1 MRKKSILILVL
12 FLLKSFNAF
21 NKNESECQKKA
32 FKRLKGDKF
41 REKEK
46 RERFSFCQF
55 VLSLQ
60 WMIKQKNKSHSSSEL
75 LHKSFLYESFHS
87 PLSDPSQTFPL
98 FFSPFLSLKKEER
111 CSLFPVPLPSLA
123 PLFPFQDPRS
133 SFLDSLFFLFFFFEI
148 PLNICCQTKGKMG
161 PGRKERK

>member
-1 MRKKSILILVL
+1 MSKEGFQEIERRQIPWERKKREIL
-12 FLLKSFNAF
+12 FLSIC
-21 NKNESECQKKA
+21 S
-32 FKRLKGDKF
+32 
-41 REKEK
+41 
-46 RERFSFCQF
+46 
-55 VLSLQ
+55 LSLQ

-133 SFLDSLFFLFFFFEI
+133 SFLDSLLFFFSSSSKSRWIFVVKPKEKWDQEERKG
-148 PLNICCQTKGKMG
+148 NKETESKGK
-161 PGRKERK
+161 RKKKSDLD